1 MEIIVASAIK
11 FYPKDSE
18 YPQVVCGKRHCNC
31 SEWMQKHH
39 IEYDKTTQEQGFL
52 TSNSTF
58 LDRYEAAEL
67 AWNNRQMLPSS
78 DTYQKMKRDTLKND
92 TCNHAYPLFSEDL
105 W

>member
-1 MEIIVASAIK
+1 MELIIASAIK

-31 SEWMQKHH
+31 YEWMQKHH

-52 TSNSTF
+52 TDNLTF

-78 DTYQKMKRDTLKND
+78 DTYQKMKRDILKND
-92 TCNHAYPLFSEDL
+92 IRNRAYPLFSEDL